1 MYLLLHPV
9 VAVLVGEVDYL
20 RQLHVTGGFP
30 LHLFIVHHD
39 FAVENLL
46 LYPFIEVVRHSTHE
60 HALREVGYFTGGY
73 QAVHLGTYRGGLLP
87 LVDCHALPFLQ
98 HLSET
103 LGKDFCRFTD
113 YLTAKHVAH
122 SILYHPA
129 FLVPVVTGKLAVILK
144 AQQNRHLVASG
155 SSNQVVKPTKINRW
169 QLVYYHRT
177 FKLTFLVYQL
187 HDTGII

>member
-46 LYPFIEVVRHSTHE
+46 LYPFIEVVRHSPHE
-60 HALREVGYFTGGY
+60 HTLREVGYFAGGY
-73 QAVHLGTYRGGLLP
+73 QAVHLGAYRGGLLP

-103 LGKDFCRFTD
+103 LRQYFCRFAD
-113 YLTAKHVAH
+113 YLTAKHVTH

-144 AQQNRHLVASG
+144 A
-155 SSNQVVKPTKINRW
+155 
-169 QLVYYHRT
+169 
-177 FKLTFLVYQL
+177 
-187 HDTGII
+187 